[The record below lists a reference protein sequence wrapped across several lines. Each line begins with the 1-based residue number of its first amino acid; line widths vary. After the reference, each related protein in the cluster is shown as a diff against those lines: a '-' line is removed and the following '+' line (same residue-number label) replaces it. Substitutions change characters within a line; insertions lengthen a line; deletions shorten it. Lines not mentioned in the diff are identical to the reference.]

1 MDYLYL
7 ILAFTLNAVANILL
21 KIGSEFGVK
30 ITNYYLFAG
39 IALFAI
45 NIIFYFLALKNLAL
59 STAYP
64 IMIVMSFL
72 IINRLTIAWF
82 WVFIVS
88 EKNSPP
94 SLPLKKEKH
103 NQCNDAH
110 KNHCK
115 SEAV

>member
-72 IINRLTIAWF
+72 IINSYAYF
-82 WVFIVS
+82 GFH
-88 EKNSPP
+88 EKI
-94 SLPLKKEKH
+94 SLFQIIGYILIITGLILVIKFNE
-103 NQCNDAH
+103 NI
-110 KNHCK
+110 
-115 SEAV
+115 